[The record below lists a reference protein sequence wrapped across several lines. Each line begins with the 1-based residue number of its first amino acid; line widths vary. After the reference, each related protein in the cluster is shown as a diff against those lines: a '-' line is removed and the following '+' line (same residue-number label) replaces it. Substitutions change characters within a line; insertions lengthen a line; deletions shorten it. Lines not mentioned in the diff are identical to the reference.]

1 MTTENILS
9 TRSWEENHSTFKYVF
24 KEEKL
29 TRDGQ
34 NITRTTKTYVGPKR
48 VHERLQ
54 WKKFGDALNT
64 KEKTASICGD
74 VEFEFTYKSPTK
86 KDEWVPNGLYI
97 SWAKEANW
105 PDADIKKI
113 IRSDRPDKVY
123 FDLHRTKMG
132 ALFGPLI
139 DSPDSKPHAKMESE
153 TDAKKPAISQRKMG
167 LKERMMRKQKERQ
180 TTNTSGNPENSLSAR
195 LNRKKEY
202 SKENEHK
209 CTLFVDNVPL
219 EYHETDIKSKIS
231 EYDFKR
237 VSIVK
242 RDGYSIGK
250 AFIEL
255 NGEDEAKDCLEFIN
269 GQNWEYSVINAQL
282 SKPKPKSK

>member
-9 TRSWEENHSTFKYVF
+9 TRSWEENHSTFKYLF

-54 WKKFGDALNT
+54 WKKFGAALNT
-64 KEKTASICGD
+64 KEKTSSICGD

-86 KDEWVPNGLYI
+86 KEEWVPNGLYI

-113 IRSDRPDKVY
+113 IRSDRPDLVY
-123 FDLHRTKMG
+123 MDLHRTKMG

-139 DSPDSKPHAKMESE
+139 DSPAPKSTGKTGSKTE
-153 TDAKKPAISQRKMG
+153 DKKPAIPNRKMG
-167 LKERMMRKQKERQ
+167 LKERMIRKQQERQ
-180 TTNTSGNPENSLSAR
+180 TTETSVNPENSLSAR

-202 SKENEHK
+202 NKDNEHK
-209 CTLFVDNVPL
+209 CTLFIDNVPL
-219 EYHETDIKSKIS
+219 EYHESDIKSKIS

-242 RDGYSIGK
+242 RDGVSIGK

-255 NGEDEAKDCLEFIN
+255 NNEDEAKDCLEFIN
-269 GQNWEYSVINAQL
+269 GQNWEYSVINAQF